1 MRSIVFAEVLAVLHF
16 YVWYFSFVCVP
27 VCLEILILVS
37 PCCARCRRE
46 LLLLI
51 FSCEGS
57 ELESVYARVKIW
69 EMWTDM
75 KWFCFVIKILQFQEI

>member
-69 EMWTDM
+69 EMWTDT